1 MNQSR
6 FKIDEFQIDFM
17 MLADGA
23 QAIGGKLYVLGGAWN
38 RLHLPRLPS
47 RPGKPFD
54 LAVGIR
60 VPWHLTNRQFVFG
73 LGLVD
78 ADNNPVGDEDPI
90 TIQMEA
96 GRPPGLRQG
105 TEQRLV
111 FSLSA
116 SPEFPREGMYAFQA
130 TIDDEPKA
138 TTAFEVVHL
147 PGMPDPNPPASEA
160 GAESPEAP

>member
-1 MNQSR
+1 MEQSR
-6 FKIDEFQIDFM
+6 FRIQEMQIDFM

-23 QAIGGKLYVLGGAWN
+23 QALGGKLYVLGGAWN

-54 LAVGIR
+54 IAVGIR

-73 LGLVD
+73 LQLLD
-78 ADNNPVGDEDPI
+78 ADGNPVGDDGPI
-90 TIQMEA
+90 GIEMEA

-105 TEQRLV
+105 TEQLLV
-111 FSLSA
+111 FSLTA
-116 SPEFPREGMYAFQA
+116 SPEFPRAGMYAFEA
-130 TIDDEPKA
+130 TIDSEPKA

-147 PGMPDPNPPASEA
+147 PGAPDLPPSGGEA
-160 GAESPEAP
+160 RPDSPGAT

>member
-1 MNQSR
+1 MEQGR
-6 FKIDEFQIDFM
+6 FRIDRFQIEFM

-47 RPGKPFD
+47 RPAKPFD
-54 LAVGIR
+54 VAVGIR
-60 VPWHLTNRQFVFG
+60 VPWHLTNRRFTFG
-73 LGLVD
+73 LALVD
-78 ADNNPVGDEDPI
+78 ADNNPVDDAAPMTME
-90 TIQMEA
+90 MEA

-111 FSLSA
+111 FTISA
-116 SPEFPREGMYAFQA
+116 SPEFPHEGIYAFQA
-130 TIDDEPKA
+130 TIDDEPLE

-147 PGMPDPNPPASEA
+147 PGMARPEPDASNDE
-160 GAESPEAP
+160 